1 MFDKCLGTGNGGRR
15 TMIQS
20 HFNSL
25 AENSWK
31 AIELRHA
38 RRRQFNYLSLGFYLF
53 FLSFCL
59 SSPTIDV
66 DFIDCKKNP
75 VRLLQLRG
83 DDEKLPYW
91 EIKYSMMQSERQHRK
106 NLFIDILFYLS
117 WLWFIFSTSLSY
129 YASIHSRWISLL
141 GYLMRFYAKEWNSCA
156 DF

>member
-1 MFDKCLGTGNGGRR
+1 
-15 TMIQS
+15 MIQS

-53 FLSFCL
+53 FSLSAFPHPPSML
-59 SSPTIDV
+59 ILYTA
-66 DFIDCKKNP
+66 KKNP

>member
-1 MFDKCLGTGNGGRR
+1 MEVEEQWF
-15 TMIQS
+15 
-20 HFNSL
+20 
-25 AENSWK
+25 K
-31 AIELRHA
+31 AILIPSLRILEK
-38 RRRQFNYLSLGFYLF
+38 LSNWDTPDDVNLIIWALDFIFF

-66 DFIDCKKNP
+66 DFIDCKKNL